1 MRQLLLLLLI
11 LVPAA
16 IYLGYVLSTGAT
28 AERLKRAPWVWL
40 ALAGVALYAAALAT
54 WALTGDP
61 AGGEYIPPR
70 LIDGEIVPPTHV
82 PEGGAETGG
91 VPGDVTEEE

>member
-1 MRQLLLLLLI
+1 MRQLILLLLI

-16 IYLGYVLSTGAT
+16 IYLAYALSTGAT
-28 AERLKRAPWVWL
+28 GERLKRAPWAWL
-40 ALAGVALYAAALAT
+40 TLAGVLLYGGALGA

-70 LIDGEIVPPTHV
+70 FVDGEIVPPSHV
-82 PEGGAETGG
+82 PEGAAGDVPSDVGAE
-91 VPGDVTEEE
+91 E